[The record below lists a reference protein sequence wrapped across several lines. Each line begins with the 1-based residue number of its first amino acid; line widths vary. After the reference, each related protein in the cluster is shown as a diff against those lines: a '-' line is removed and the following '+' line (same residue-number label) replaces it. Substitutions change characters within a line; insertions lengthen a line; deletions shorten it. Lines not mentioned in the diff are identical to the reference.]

1 VDRVF
6 PVQHHDLLA
15 ETPLLDVRSAWV
27 WAPGARLRDTA
38 ASAGITERSAHG
50 VVTDL
55 TEAGYVVKQ
64 EDGRKAGAGNESAC
78 TLAPRRSTISGPG
91 AVASVIL
98 RRGGAG
104 RRTPPL

>member
-1 VDRVF
+1 MASWSFLTGHARVRLCIA
-6 PVQHHDLLA
+6 HD
-15 ETPLLDVRSAWV
+15 
-27 WAPGARLRDTA
+27 PGARLRDTA

-64 EDGRKAGAGNESAC
+64 KDGRKAGAGNESAC
-78 TLAPRRSTISGPG
+78 SLAPRRSTISGPG